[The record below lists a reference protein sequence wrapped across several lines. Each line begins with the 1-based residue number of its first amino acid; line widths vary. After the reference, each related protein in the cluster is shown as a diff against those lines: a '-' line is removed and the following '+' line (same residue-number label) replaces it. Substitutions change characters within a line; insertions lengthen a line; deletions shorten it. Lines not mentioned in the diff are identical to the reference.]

1 LKNHLLKNLSFF
13 KLFEKE
19 LCMNAHKLLYKNQ
32 TISHIFSKAPNNLSM
47 HLEAD
52 KLYLEMQ

>member
-1 LKNHLLKNLSFF
+1 MSY
-13 KLFEKE
+13 
-19 LCMNAHKLLYKNQ
+19 MNAHILVYKNQ
-32 TISHIFSKAPNNLSM
+32 RISHMFSKAPNNLSM